1 MLAFL
6 ATPIGRWVGSLI
18 GGALLI
24 LAIIGGFR
32 WWLHEH
38 DKGLLSGYVLQSE
51 KDASDALVAK
61 MRRDIILGQQIR
73 EQTDKASEQLD
84 IEAQK
89 RREAD
94 EKAIADNKGGASR
107 VTRDDLDRIERVRK
121 SR

>member
-6 ATPIGRWVGSLI
+6 ATPIGKWVGSLV

-38 DKGLLSGYVLQSE
+38 DKAILSGYVLQSE

-61 MRRDIILGQQIR
+61 LQRDIILGQQIR
-73 EQTDKASEQLD
+73 EQADKASEQLD

-94 EKAIADNKGGASR
+94 EKAIAANHGGSV
-107 VTRDDLDRIERVRK
+107 VTRDDIDRANRVLNAQ
-121 SR
+121 